1 MDENIA
7 IVRRL
12 TEEGFVGGKV
22 DVVDDTVAEDCLDHD
37 PLPGQP
43 QGREGQRVTCQMVVD
58 GLSERSIN
66 EDYLAVG
73 DKVVENW
80 VFTGTHTGDFLG
92 IPATG
97 KVLQIRGLEI
107 WRLED
112 AKIVERWGV
121 IDVAGVLD
129 QLGLLPA

>member
-1 MDENIA
+1 
-7 IVRRL
+7 
-12 TEEGFVGGKV
+12 
-22 DVVDDTVAEDCLDHD
+22 
-37 PLPGQP
+37 
-43 QGREGQRVTCQMVVD
+43 MVVD
-58 GLSERSIN
+58 GLSERSIK

-107 WRLED
+107 WRLENG
-112 AKIVERWGV
+112 KIAERWGV
-121 IDVAGVLD
+121 VDAAGVLE

>member
-12 TEEGFVGGKV
+12 TDEGFVGGKV
-22 DVVDDTVAEDCLDHD
+22 DVVDDTVAEKCLDHD
-37 PLPGQP
+37 PMPGQP
-43 QGREGQRVTCQMVVD
+43 EGREGQRATCQMVVD
-58 GLSERSIN
+58 GLSDRSIK

-97 KVLQIRGLEI
+97 KRLQIRGLEI
-107 WRLED
+107 WRVED

>member
-22 DVVDDTVAEDCLDHD
+22 DVVDDTVAEHCLDHD
-37 PLPGQP
+37 PMPGQP

-58 GLSERSIN
+58 GLSDRSIK

-97 KVLQIRGLEI
+97 KQIQVRGLEI
-107 WRLED
+107 WRLENG
-112 AKIVERWGV
+112 KIAERWGV
-121 IDVAGVLD
+121 VDAAGVLE

>member
-1 MDENIA
+1 MDESIA

-22 DVVDDTVAEDCLDHD
+22 DVVDDVVAEHCVDHD
-37 PLPGQP
+37 PMPGQP
-43 QGREGQRVTCQMVVD
+43 EGRAGQRSTCQMVVD
-58 GLSERSIN
+58 GLSDRSI
-66 EDYLAVG
+66 EEELLAVG
-73 DKVVENW
+73 DRVVENW
-80 VFTGTHTGDFLG
+80 TFTGTHTGEFLG

-97 KVLQIRGLEI
+97 KTIQVRGLEI
-107 WRLED
+107 WRVED
-112 AKIVERWGV
+112 AQVVERWGV

>member
-12 TEEGFVGGKV
+12 TDEGFVGGKV
-22 DVVDDTVAEDCLDHD
+22 EVVDDTVAPNCVDHD
-37 PLPGQP
+37 PMPGQP
-43 QGREGQRVTCQMVVD
+43 DGREGQRFTCQMVVD
-58 GLSERSIN
+58 GLSDRSIK

-97 KVLQIRGLEI
+97 KRITVRGLEI
-107 WRLED
+107 WRLE
-112 AKIVERWGV
+112 AGLIVERWGV
-121 IDVAGVLD
+121 VDAAGVLE